1 MNQKPETALLLVGFS
16 VPLSPRTIELNGFR
30 STIEPSV
37 SAPYLLDLQCN
48 SILTPALKAL
58 PSRHL
63 VSMYAIGKVAFK
75 INSSHVI
82 AFSARTAE
90 NKLLRPVEQAH
101 NHYYIS
107 FIYTHYEL

>member
-1 MNQKPETALLLVGFS
+1 
-16 VPLSPRTIELNGFR
+16 
-30 STIEPSV
+30 
-37 SAPYLLDLQCN
+37 
-48 SILTPALKAL
+48 
-58 PSRHL
+58 
-63 VSMYAIGKVAFK
+63 MYAIGKVAFK